1 MRNLGRCCGLEFTD
15 KIFHLPDEHPEP
27 HSLLKDGVLA
37 RAKTACR
44 HSYQGINFGACT
56 TLDLGAALNRKGGLG
71 EDTSA
76 TCTRAVNA
84 IQAWMVKWCEQRCP
98 KTVWGMRG
106 HGEKGEDGRVRFKEI
121 SPFSNECMMCA
132 CLYVNVCSDVLAP
145 CRSSSCRYCSLSLS
159 FSTFL
164 CL

>member
-106 HGEKGEDGRVRFKEI
+106 HGEKGQDGRVRFKEMA
-121 SPFSNECMMCA
+121 PFFFPPS
-132 CLYVNVCSDVLAP
+132 AP
-145 CRSSSCRYCSLSLS
+145 AARRLS
-159 FSTFL
+159 
-164 CL
+164 